1 MFGSLE
7 SPRSSN
13 AILAAFR
20 AVNRNTCGTA
30 ASHEDG
36 ISARRWGTPRTARK
50 AKGLQRE
57 VEIGKGF
64 GYRPCSMVD
73 GYGGERP
80 FEGEWALILGASSG
94 FGAATAR
101 ELGRRGMGI

>member
-1 MFGSLE
+1 MRPRFSSRRHFTCDFRQICFLE
-7 SPRSSN
+7 PLELLGDGL
-13 AILAAFR
+13 LAGGGIALHR
-20 AVNRNTCGTA
+20 RHERQGCDPDHPDDPDV
-30 ASHEDG
+30 EDG

-80 FEGEWALILGASSG
+80 
-94 FGAATAR
+94 
-101 ELGRRGMGI
+101 